1 MKDNSRITVWKDM
14 VILYGMMVKNMKD
27 SGKRIR

>member
-14 VILYGMMVKNMKD
+14 VILYGMMVKNTKD